1 MIELA
6 REIAGMELGKVI
18 ALLAF
23 AAFAVA
29 WKALSVLEAH
39 SKKKEKDN

>member
-6 REIAGMELGKVI
+6 REIAGMEPGKVI

-23 AAFAVA
+23 AAFAVI
-29 WKALSVLEAH
+29 WKALSLLEAH
-39 SKKKEKDN
+39 SKNKEQDK

>member
-6 REIAGMELGKVI
+6 REIAGMEPGKVI
-18 ALLAF
+18 TLLAF
-23 AAFAVA
+23 AAFALA

-39 SKKKEKDN
+39 STKKEKDK